1 MTLMARKKPS
11 PGTGEFTFF
20 DVLYEDGSR
29 RSNRKVPNTVFDG
42 IDDDDELARAALE
55 AQDAEI
61 AKMSGRP
68 MARIKSISRSAGR

>member
-1 MTLMARKKPS
+1 MARKKS
-11 PGTGEFTFF
+11 TGTSEFTFF

-42 IDDDDELARAALE
+42 IDPEDELARAAIE

-61 AKMSGRP
+61 VKMSGRP
-68 MARIKSISRSAGR
+68 MARIKSISRSEGR

>member
-1 MTLMARKKPS
+1 MARKKS
-11 PGTGEFTFF
+11 TATSEFTFF

-42 IDDDDELARAALE
+42 IDDEDELARAALE

-61 AKMSGRP
+61 AKMSGRT
-68 MARIKSISRSAGR
+68 MARIKSISRSEGR

>member
-1 MTLMARKKPS
+1 MARKKSKPT
-11 PGTGEFTFF
+11 GAGEFTFF

-29 RSNRKVPNTVFDG
+29 RSNRKVPNSVFDG
-42 IDDDDELARAALE
+42 IDDDDDLARAALE

-68 MARIKSISRSAGR
+68 MARIKSISRSEGR